1 MTTSRPNYKD
11 IEGLLRTWT
20 PFKHADSMSALWA
33 DGVYNVYS
41 YTTLIATYSF
51 VERVGTT
58 AGWWL
63 NDTKYSQTTNKQQ
76 SILRR
81 VIAEYK
87 LHASSLARV
96 NA

>member
-1 MTTSRPNYKD
+1 MTTSNPNYKE
-11 IEGLLRTWT
+11 IEALLRTWQ
-20 PFKHADSMSALWA
+20 PFEHADSMSALWA

-51 VERVGTT
+51 VEWVDTP

-63 NDTKYSQTTNKQQ
+63 NDTKYSRTTSKQQ

-81 VIAEYK
+81 VIAEYN
-87 LHASSLARV
+87 LHAPSRAMV